1 MRHEQFEIWVL
12 RAKRWE
18 MSSSFMDFE
27 LASAIANANTY
38 KERMRLIHAVYENGA
53 RVQEDILAE
62 MGTTREKP

>member
-12 RAKRWE
+12 RGKRWE

-27 LASAIANANTY
+27 LASAIANTY
-38 KERMRLIHAVYENGA
+38 KERMRLIHAVYQNGA

-62 MGTTREKP
+62 MGMTREKP